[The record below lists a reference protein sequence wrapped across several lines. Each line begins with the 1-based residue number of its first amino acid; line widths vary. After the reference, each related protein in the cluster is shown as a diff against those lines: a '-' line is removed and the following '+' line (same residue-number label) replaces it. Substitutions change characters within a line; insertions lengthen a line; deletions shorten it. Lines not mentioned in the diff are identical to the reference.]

1 MQQPK
6 APPRRVNS
14 GGEERRVGV
23 ELEFAGLT
31 VEETTRHLHAEFG
44 GTVERLD
51 AHRNILSHPDWGEAK
66 IELDIQYVHRKDAEE
81 EEGEAEMF
89 GFLDVLDISE
99 KVRARLGDALTG
111 LVPVEIVFPPIPWS
125 KLGELNAAFEV
136 LRRHGALGTRESPL
150 YAFGLH
156 LNVEV
161 ATGSAAE
168 ILDTLRAYMVMADGL
183 HEEVDVDL
191 TRWVLPHADRFPDE
205 YAKKICALDY
215 PAELSRMIDDYLEMN
230 PTRNRELDMLPLFAH
245 LDPDRVKAQISDA
258 LVKPR
263 PTYHYRLPNAD
274 LGDPDWSAVTEWNR
288 WVEIE
293 ELAEDKDRLCDAVAE
308 FLGRDRSVAARL
320 QRFLGLK

>member
-6 APPRRVNS
+6 APPRQVNKD
-14 GGEERRVGV
+14 GDERRVGV

-44 GTVERLD
+44 GTVERRD
-51 AHRNILSHPDWGEAK
+51 AHRNILKHPNWGEAT
-66 IELDIQYVHRKDAEE
+66 IELDLQYVHRNDR
-81 EEGEAEMF
+81 EGEAEKF
-89 GFLDVLDISE
+89 GFLDVLDFSDA
-99 KVRARLGDALTG
+99 VRARLGDALTG
-111 LVPVEIVFPPIPWS
+111 LVPVEIVFPPIAWS
-125 KLGELNAAFEV
+125 KLGELNAVFEV

-168 ILDTLRAYMVMADGL
+168 ILDTLRAYMVMADSL

-191 TRWVLPHADRFPDE
+191 TRWVLPHADRFPDQ
-205 YAKKICALDY
+205 YAKKICAPDY

-245 LDPDRVKAQISDA
+245 LDSGRVKARISDA

-274 LGDPDWSAVTEWNR
+274 LGDPDWSAATEWNR
-288 WVEIE
+288 WVAIE
-293 ELAEDKDRLCDAVAE
+293 ELAEDKDRLKDATSH
-308 FLGRDRSVAARL
+308 FLNEDRGLGARL
-320 QRFLGLK
+320 QRYLGLK

>member
-1 MQQPK
+1 MQQPEE
-6 APPRRVNS
+6 PPRRLN
-14 GGEERRVGV
+14 GDGEERRVGV

-31 VEETTRHLHAEFG
+31 VEETTRLLHGEFG
-44 GTVERLD
+44 GTVEQVD
-51 AHRNILSHPDWGEAK
+51 AHRNVLSHPDWGDAT
-66 IELDIQYVHRKDAEE
+66 IELDVQYVHKNDEDGAAEKS
-81 EEGEAEMF
+81 

-99 KVRARLGDALTG
+99 TVRARLGDALTG
-111 LVPVEIVFPPIPWS
+111 LVPVEIVFPPIAWS
-125 KLGELNAAFEV
+125 KLGELNAAFGV
-136 LRRHGALGTRESPL
+136 LREHGALGTRESPL

-168 ILDTLRAYMVMADGL
+168 ILDTLRAYMVMADSL
-183 HEEVDVDL
+183 HEKVDVDL
-191 TRWVLPHADRFPDE
+191 TRRVLPHADRFPDE
-205 YAKKICALDY
+205 YAKKICAPDY

-245 LDPDRVKAQISDA
+245 LDPDRVEARITDV

-288 WVEIE
+288 WVAIE
-293 ELAEDKDRLCDAVAE
+293 ELAEDKERLAAAAAE
-308 FLGRDRSVAARL
+308 FLKTDRGLGARL
-320 QRFLGLK
+320 QRYLGLK